1 MLKTVKNLIDLM
13 GEQKRPLYISLVL
26 SVFDGGLM
34 IIPLLAAYQ
43 ITARMPEFNHAVK
56 TPLTSREIMAYTAMM
71 TGCIIIRIIL
81 RYFTLRFRG
90 GAGYKCMCS
99 ERKALGKELRKV
111 SLGFLNEKNS
121 GDLVSTITSDAAF
134 LEIEGMGVVEKIA
147 VGIPTANSNQQRRND
162 QPDRLAERGRKILNQ
177 SDA

>member
-1 MLKTVKNLIDLM
+1 
-13 GEQKRPLYISLVL
+13 
-26 SVFDGGLM
+26 M

-43 ITARMPEFNHAVK
+43 ITARMPKFNHAVK

-71 TGCIIIRIIL
+71 IGCIIIRIIL

-147 VGIPTANSNQQRRND
+147 VGIPTFIIELMICLSFDYIYFFFRTDFIFRTLIFFFSATCTQCY
-162 QPDRLAERGRKILNQ
+162 KKTYKYKCKYFF
-177 SDA
+177 